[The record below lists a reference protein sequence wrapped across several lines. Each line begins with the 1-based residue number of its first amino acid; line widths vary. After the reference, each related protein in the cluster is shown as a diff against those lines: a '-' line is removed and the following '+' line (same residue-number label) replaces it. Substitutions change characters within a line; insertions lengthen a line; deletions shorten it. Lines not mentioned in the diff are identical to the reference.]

1 MTKTEQDKIL
11 EDRIK
16 SNTANFTLN
25 RQTAIVSAFAS
36 GDFDKYEYLTRIDL
50 ALKPNSLQKARFEHS
65 PLGNLLNKKLGDG
78 QKDNKIAKIIEQRNQ
93 YEQSISEENE
103 SSDDLIERLATLRD
117 DITDKKDAINQTAEE
132 LSRHVQTENI
142 DNTTI
147 STSSEDKVET
157 KDQEMQKNYEDNIFH
172 LVRQRIQQIDSRH
185 RLQRFLDRHRIPI
198 TVPKEKHFEDENFN
212 ELVNLLNAYG
222 QNTDHIVESPSPTT
236 KSMQKFDKVRDLW
249 IKFLDKMQ
257 ELEEIN
263 HKKELEDMNKVHEK

>member
-16 SNTANFTLN
+16 SNTTNFTLN

-93 YEQSISEENE
+93 YEQSISEESE
-103 SSDDLIERLATLRD
+103 SSDDLIERLVTLRD
-117 DITDKKDAINQTAEE
+117 DIRDKKNAINQTAEE

-142 DNTTI
+142 DNITI

-157 KDQEMQKNYEDNIFH
+157 KDQEMQKNY
-172 LVRQRIQQIDSRH
+172 
-185 RLQRFLDRHRIPI
+185 
-198 TVPKEKHFEDENFN
+198 
-212 ELVNLLNAYG
+212 
-222 QNTDHIVESPSPTT
+222 
-236 KSMQKFDKVRDLW
+236 
-249 IKFLDKMQ
+249 
-257 ELEEIN
+257 
-263 HKKELEDMNKVHEK
+263 